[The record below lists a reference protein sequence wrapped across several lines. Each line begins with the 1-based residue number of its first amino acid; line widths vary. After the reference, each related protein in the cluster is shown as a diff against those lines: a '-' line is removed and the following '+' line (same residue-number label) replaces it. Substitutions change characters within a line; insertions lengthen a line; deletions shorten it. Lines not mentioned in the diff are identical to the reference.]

1 MAAPDEDIDPVEGL
15 PSRAHPPVWGRYDE
29 RTAKPDT
36 SVKDEET
43 LPEEEPR
50 DRSHLQAMND
60 PSAVHYRTMNAVGQ
74 MHTLCMYKPI
84 RRGRSMTYLNFT
96 NHRDQ
101 VTCEACDLSLVRH
114 DRLEAER
121 RDLKRAMAEKKRLEA
136 ELREMMT
143 PAERAK
149 ELLEQQG
156 PLPHMYDSGKPELRR
171 MDEAN
176 RIARAQVWATLA
188 VAEAMTRDEPEE
200 VETVFR
206 STQGPV
212 TKEQVLDL
220 LGDDSKS
227 WVTTPLEDS
236 PAKTHY
242 TIHTDGSVSDNLTGI
257 VYSPDQRLLDVLTQT
272 TLDERLPQKPA
283 YGGLEQPLVI
293 HYTRPHI
300 DWTKEH
306 PRNKQTM
313 RRSRQRYQ

>member
-1 MAAPDEDIDPVEGL
+1 MPTYEPDSEVDPVEGL
-15 PSRAHPPVWGRYDE
+15 PSRAHPPVWGRYDP
-29 RTAKPDT
+29 RVTPDT

-60 PSAVHYRTMNAVGQ
+60 PSAVHYRMMNAVGQ
-74 MHTLCMYKPI
+74 VHTLCMYKPALEMYM
-84 RRGRSMTYLNFT
+84 RRRSVTYLNFT
-96 NHRDQ
+96 DNPEQ
-101 VTCEACDLSLVRH
+101 ITCEACDLSMEKHRM
-114 DRLEAER
+114 EAAER
-121 RDLKRAMAEKKRLEA
+121 VAMKRAMAEKKRLEA

-156 PLPHMYDSGKPELRR
+156 PLPHMYASGKPELRR

-188 VAEAMTRDEPEE
+188 VAEAMTRDEPE
-200 VETVFR
+200 TVFH
-206 STQGPV
+206 STQGP
-212 TKEQVLDL
+212 
-220 LGDDSKS
+220 
-227 WVTTPLEDS
+227 VTTPLEDS
-236 PAKTHY
+236 PARTHY
-242 TIHTDGSVSDNLTGI
+242 TVHTDGSITDNMTGRT
-257 VYSPDQRLLDVLTQT
+257 YEAGEKLMDVLADS
-272 TLDERLPQKPA
+272 TLERLPKKPA
-283 YGGLEQPLVI
+283 YGGPEQPLVI

-300 DWTKEH
+300 DWSKEH